1 MSHCFGFDGKLKGLA
16 KAVAAPNVLPMK
28 DFLPQLE
35 VLPKSQHVNW
45 QELAEIPV
53 DFTFYGGTAIALHL
67 GMGNLSIL
75 IFSGG
80 VIFRHLISPMNLNCP
95 TLALSCK
102 VNPTPSRR

>member
-16 KAVAAPNVLPMK
+16 KAVAAPNG
-28 DFLPQLE
+28 
-35 VLPKSQHVNW
+35 